1 MRNLSLS
8 LLQHCKGEI
17 TTLATCWRIKRR
29 DGIIFT
35 FTDHDQPLIIDRL
48 IYQAIG
54 SFTPTSIEIGSQ
66 LAVDNLEVTGQ
77 LHIGQITE
85 EELLAGKYDF
95 AEVEIFLVNY
105 QNIAASKIMQKRGIL
120 GEVTLKNNLF
130 SAEIRGLTEYLS
142 QTMCEEYVPHCR
154 ATLGD
159 KRCRFNLKQDGFTA
173 RAVVTGV
180 QGRQAFVAASL
191 IQARGWFAY
200 GYLTWDSGKN
210 EGLKMEIKEFGNSA
224 VTLVLPMPYA
234 IEPGDRFTTVAG
246 CDKSSQT
253 CIEKFSNIINFRG
266 EPDVPGTDKILTT
279 AGTVRR

>member
-1 MRNLSLS
+1 MRNLSPV
-8 LLQHCKGEI
+8 LLQHCKEEI

-29 DGIIFT
+29 DGVTLT

-85 EELLAGKYDF
+85 EDLLAGKYDF

-105 QNIAASKIMQKRGIL
+105 RNIAAGKVMQKRGIL

-130 SAEIRGLTEYLS
+130 SAEIRGLTQYLS

-154 ATLGD
+154 ARLGD
-159 KRCRFNLKQDGFTA
+159 KRCRFNLKQDGFTT

-180 QGRQAFVAASL
+180 QGRQTFVATSL
-191 IQARGWFAY
+191 TQARGWFAY

-210 EGLKMEIKEFGNSA
+210 EGLKMEVREFADST
-224 VTLVLPMPYA
+224 VTLVLPMPYT
-234 IEPGDRFTTVAG
+234 IEIDDRFTIVAG
-246 CDKSSQT
+246 CDKSSKT

-279 AGTVRR
+279 AGTIRR

>member
-1 MRNLSLS
+1 MRNLSPV
-8 LLQHCKGEI
+8 LLQHCKEEI

-29 DGIIFT
+29 DGVTLT
-35 FTDHDQPLIIDRL
+35 FTDHDQSLIIDRL

-85 EELLAGKYDF
+85 EDLLAGKYGF

-105 QNIAASKIMQKRGIL
+105 RNVAAGKIMQKRGIL

-130 SAEIRGLTEYLS
+130 SAEIRGLTQYLS
-142 QTMCEEYVPHCR
+142 QTMCEEYAPHCR

-159 KRCRFNLKQDGFTA
+159 KRCKFNLKQDGFTA
-173 RAVVTGV
+173 RAVVTSV
-180 QGRQAFVAASL
+180 QNRQTFVAASL
-191 IQARGWFAY
+191 TQARGWFAY
-200 GYLTWDSGKN
+200 GYLTWGSGRN
-210 EGLKMEIKEFGNSA
+210 EGLKMEVREFADST
-224 VTLVLPMPYA
+224 VTLVLPMPYT
-234 IEPGDRFTTVAG
+234 IETGDRFTIVAG
-246 CDKSSQT
+246 CDKSSKT
-253 CIEKFSNIINFRG
+253 CIEKFNNIINFRG

-279 AGTVRR
+279 AGTIRR